1 MPIRKLN
8 RWQAF
13 LTHFGISLIIFV
25 ALLAII
31 IFVWYPGVFIHMGGW
46 QGIKIVAA
54 VDLIL
59 GPFLTLIIF
68 NPTKKSLPIDL
79 SIIALIQLSCL
90 GYGVWTIE
98 QQRPVTQILLDDRLH
113 VIPKAQYK
121 AQGLSLDFLEKIPGP
136 TPKMV
141 MLDLPT
147 DHIFIANLVITG
159 LYTDNPVHLQTP
171 KYLPISS
178 EVHTLAHKE
187 LLAWQLN
194 RLQLDQEKS
203 CYWLPADSTFYKG
216 EVCFSSVH
224 GAISQRDTSG
234 FKASLSTRK

>member
-1 MPIRKLN
+1 MNIRGLN

-31 IFVWYPGVFIHMGGW
+31 TLIWYPSVFIHMGGW

-121 AQGLSLDFLEKIPGP
+121 AQDISLDFLEKIPGP

-147 DHIFIANLVITG
+147 DHIFIAKLVITG
-159 LYTDNPVHLQTP
+159 LYTDNPVHLRTS
-171 KYLPISS
+171 KYIPILSAKNQPS
-178 EVHTLAHKE
+178 HKE
-187 LLAWQLN
+187 KLDWQLD
-194 RLQLDQEKS
+194 RLEFDHEKN
-203 CYWLPADSTFYKG
+203 CYWLQAESSYFKG
-216 EVCFSSVH
+216 DVCFNTSH
-224 GAISQRDTSG
+224 GTIHHRP
-234 FKASLSTRK
+234 LSHTE